1 MILVLCFNLI
11 NNRLWVLISS
21 TGKISDS
28 CIRDLRFNPRLYQ
41 KLISVLVWWQKTIIR
56 SGYHRLKFSKKK
68 KKKKV
73 VHVNSIVEILNS
85 NKIIFIFK
93 YINLHVNINE
103 DDTKLGYNENFRKI
117 CGMKLKC
124 NKKDTWHKIKIQLG
138 TIFIN
143 IL

>member
-1 MILVLCFNLI
+1 M
-11 NNRLWVLISS
+11 
-21 TGKISDS
+21 
-28 CIRDLRFNPRLYQ
+28 
-41 KLISVLVWWQKTIIR
+41 
-56 SGYHRLKFSKKK
+56 
-68 KKKKV
+68 
-73 VHVNSIVEILNS
+73 HVNSIVEIVNS
-85 NKIIFIFK
+85 NKIFFIFK

-103 DDTKLGYNENFRKI
+103 NDIKLGYNEKFRKI